1 MKACPNYS
9 HPDWKNLVAAVGE
22 DEAHII
28 FVENGNQIPNS
39 ATNVLKS
46 GNYSKI
52 TDLVEN
58 SDTLA
63 NEIVEELINV
73 SPMLNVSEH
82 GAFNEE
88 GKFVPSEDN
97 RGIHVR
103 ALMSST
109 LAWANNET
117 LDKPPFEYAKDFL
130 SLYENHPVIQSI
142 LQKYGQDVFLK
153 NVERFY
159 EGKKMS
165 DSFNE
170 ALNDFWSVIKN
181 DFRNY
186 KVLNVVTQKY
196 YKGEYQ
202 TNRSQTSNGN
212 VKSLLDKTKRA
223 VKKGLKQLK
232 IFDKDGIDIE
242 EIQIPTVSEIK
253 QKIFDALWNR
263 KILDEKN
270 TKYAQKKKL
279 KKTITKAQAIEVIN
293 SLIGKQNQIQKPEE
307 GAIDNNYVDTKTG
320 KSLNRVSNIVNP
332 DLVIDPIWAGA
343 LNIGNSVDSIIRK
356 YFLGTDIKYSDYKEY
371 MSKEAFDELMKSVK
385 EFRKQLDENGITLYT
400 GWIDESGN
408 EREISVWDN
417 DLGIAGT
424 VDVIAVNENGDIM
437 IWDMKTMRNMDLND
451 VMIDGQTRRQKH
463 GLQLSIYKE
472 LFEKMTETSVSDVSI
487 LPIQVK
493 YPPGG
498 TKTTTAYIPGSF
510 YSVDVKPIS
519 AITGEELT
527 EVAELYNFNLDG
539 FKAFI
544 YESVFKINEL
554 TKQMFDES
562 SAKNYAE
569 LDDRLLKDL
578 VRFIE
583 GNDKGANRLLGYLAG
598 DTSIELNK
606 TEKKAL
612 DMLEQI
618 FIKADHYSQ
627 IYNKYIDENGF
638 VIDKDVVNNESNT
651 EIQNARET
659 ANKNLSRNPLVK
671 ALGKQLNKVL
681 QYITNSRLLSKYI
694 SGSEKSVLSN
704 FVYKTIE
711 RAQNDFHEMML
722 GVQDAIGEVDK
733 KMQMGSKHFVGR
745 NDINKMNTETFSLT
759 VYDSAKDRNNKD
771 YKPETKNT
779 KLTIAEMLSIYS
791 FMQQEDLLE
800 ELKEFGFTLEQLDNR
815 DTKTYQVFKLSKEE
829 LDRLKKTVE
838 NDPALFEMTLK
849 TKEAFKIIR
858 EGVNKKL
865 KVLEG
870 FEMDDMPDYF
880 PVSYG
885 YFKDD
890 NHLKI
895 SSIDDISFARARLG
909 GNGVPIKINDYF
921 QAINNQKVAASN
933 YYAYAIPLRNS
944 LRLINE
950 SKRNAPDQQTIDWL
964 NELENVMMKY
974 NNPASM
980 FMSRGEEKFNKF
992 FNKIQGNFA
1001 VAALAKNLGV
1011 VMKQQVSL
1019 QTAAMYIDNKYL
1031 AQSGESIG
1039 PLAFVNPMKLF
1050 KLLNVTG
1057 FKEGDTWMP
1066 IEWGNLKD
1074 SPLLREMMEIPAVRA
1089 RLQGVNSI
1097 EIGEAVLG
1105 KNIGEDN
1112 INLTELTGNKFKN
1125 KDGSDV
1131 LVSKS
1136 RLMKSITLMDA
1147 LTIMRLYE
1155 AAKLETAEQ
1164 NPGMSAQEQK
1174 EISQERL
1181 LELIALTQPT
1191 FDYSNRS
1198 GLANI
1203 NNPLAKSLTM
1213 FTSATQKVQMI
1224 LVDKIID
1231 VVHNPNKANI
1241 KSLAYSLFNI
1251 GILSAAMLT
1260 SIDLLRAGIVYGFDD
1275 DDDWYEDYYYSGIKN
1290 TLGTVHVL
1298 GIISNQ
1304 LLDEYQNK
1312 PWRNVVQTPHEALLQ
1327 DGVDVVKKLGKGDL
1341 DDFLIDGVSFTSQA
1355 IGLPRSPF
1363 KQTYSIANRVLSEND
1378 K

>member
-28 FVENGNQIPNS
+28 FVENGNQIPAS
-39 ATNVLKS
+39 ATNILKT
-46 GNYSKI
+46 GNYNKI

-58 SDTLA
+58 SDTVA
-63 NEIVEELINV
+63 NEMIEQLVEVFPL
-73 SPMLNVSEH
+73 LNLTQH

-97 RGIHVR
+97 RGIHIR
-103 ALMSST
+103 PIMSSA

-117 LDKPPFEYAKDFL
+117 LDKPPYQYAKDFL
-130 SLYENHPVIQSI
+130 YLYENHPLVQQI
-142 LQKYGQDVFLK
+142 LQKYGEETFLK

-159 EGKKMS
+159 DGKKMS

-202 TNRSQTSNGN
+202 TNRDQTSNGN
-212 VKSLLDKTKRA
+212 VKDLLDKTKKA
-223 VKKGLKQLK
+223 VKKRLKQLK
-232 IFDKDGIDIE
+232 IFDKEGIDIE
-242 EIQIPTVSEIK
+242 EIQIPTMSEIK
-253 QKIFDALWNR
+253 QKIFDALWNK

-279 KKTITKAQAIEVIN
+279 KKTITKAQAIETIN
-293 SLIGKQNQIQKPEE
+293 SLIAKQGQIQKPEE
-307 GAIDNNYVDTKTG
+307 GAEDNRYKDTQTD
-320 KSLNRVSNIVNP
+320 SYLDRVSNIVNP
-332 DLVIDPIWAGA
+332 DLVIDPMWEGA

-371 MSKEAFDELMKSVK
+371 MSKEAFDELMKSVN

-400 GWIDESGN
+400 GWIDENGN

-417 DLGIAGT
+417 ELGIAGT
-424 VDVIAVNENGDIM
+424 VDVIAINENGDIM

-472 LFEKMTETSVSDVSI
+472 LFEKMTDTAIADVSI

-510 YSVDVKPIS
+510 YDVDVKPIS
-519 AITGEELT
+519 AITGEKLT
-527 EVAELYNFNLDG
+527 DVAELYNFNLDA
-539 FKAFI
+539 FKAFV

-554 TKQMFDES
+554 TKQMFDET

-578 VRFIE
+578 IKFIE
-583 GNDKGANRLLGYLAG
+583 SNDKGANRLLGYLAG
-598 DTSIELNK
+598 DTSIELTK

-612 DMLEQI
+612 SMLEQI
-618 FIKADHYSQ
+618 FLKADHYSQ

-638 VIDKDVVNNESNT
+638 VIDKEVVNTQSNS
-651 EIQNARET
+651 EIQTARET
-659 ANKNLSRNPLVK
+659 SNKNISRNPVIK
-671 ALGKQLNKVL
+671 FLGKQLNKVL
-681 QYITNSRLLSKYI
+681 QYVTNSRLLSKYI

-722 GVQDAIGEVDK
+722 NVQDAIGEIDK
-733 KMQMGSKHFVGR
+733 KLQMGSKHFIGR
-745 NDINKMNTETFSLT
+745 DDVSKMTTEKFSLT
-759 VYDSAKDRNNKD
+759 VYEKAENRNDKD
-771 YKPETKNT
+771 YKPTTKDIQ
-779 KLTIAEMLSIYS
+779 LTIAEMLTIYS

-800 ELKEFGFTLEQLDNR
+800 EIKEYGFTLEQLDNR
-815 DTKTYQVFKLSKEE
+815 DTKIYQVFKLSNEE
-829 LDRLKKTVE
+829 LNRLKETVE
-838 NDPALFEMTLK
+838 NDSTLFEMTLR
-849 TKEAFKIIR
+849 TKEAFKVIR
-858 EGVNKKL
+858 EGVNTRL

-870 FEMDDMPDYF
+870 FEMDNLPDYF

-890 NHLKI
+890 LHLKI
-895 SSIDDISFARARLG
+895 PSIDDLSFARARLG
-909 GNGVPIKINDYF
+909 GNGVPLKINDYF

-933 YYAYAIPLRNS
+933 YYGYALPLRNA
-944 LRLINE
+944 LRIIKE
-950 SKRNAPDQQTIDWL
+950 SKINSPDKQTKEWL
-964 NELENVMMKY
+964 NELEDILMKY
-974 NNPASM
+974 NNPSSM
-980 FMSRGEEKFNKF
+980 FMSRGEQKANKF
-992 FNKIQGNFA
+992 FNKIQGNYA

-1019 QTAAMYIDNKYL
+1019 QTASMYIDNKYL

-1039 PLAFVNPMKLF
+1039 PLAFISPIKLF
-1050 KLLNVTG
+1050 KLLNITG
-1057 FKEGDTWMP
+1057 FKGGDTKLP
-1066 IEWGNLKD
+1066 IEWGNLRD

-1112 INLTELTGNKFKN
+1112 INLTKMTGFKN
-1125 KDGSDV
+1125 KDGSDI

-1136 RLMKSITLMDA
+1136 RLMKSITLMDS

-1164 NPGMSAQEQK
+1164 NPGMSEQEQK

-1191 FDYSNRS
+1191 FDYSNRT
-1198 GLANI
+1198 GLANL

-1224 LVDKIID
+1224 LIDKIID

-1241 KSLAYSLFNI
+1241 KSLTYAVFNV
-1251 GILSAAMLT
+1251 GILSAALLT

-1275 DDDWYEDYYYSGIKN
+1275 DDEWYKDYYYSGIRS
-1290 TLGTVHVL
+1290 TLGTVHGL
-1298 GIISNQ
+1298 GIITNQ

-1312 PWRNVVQTPHEALLQ
+1312 PWRSVVQTPHEALIQ
-1327 DGVDVVKKLGKGDL
+1327 DAVDVTKNIFKGDL
-1341 DDFLIDGVSFTSQA
+1341 EKFLIDGVSVSSQMV
-1355 IGLPRSPF
+1355 GLPRSPI
-1363 KQTYSIANRVLSEND
+1363 KQTTSIAKRVLSEND